1 MGRFYSYYEGML
13 QEDED
18 TGLKT
23 QQVDSFV
30 NFRLTV
36 KTLFWAIFCMSPI
49 ESADVVIEN
58 PPQNDNGERVSN
70 YHDFTE
76 AVGHICLACK

>member
-1 MGRFYSYYEGML
+1 ML
-13 QEDED
+13 QEDKE
-18 TGLKT
+18 TGMKT

-49 ESADVVIEN
+49 ESADVIIEN
-58 PPQNDNGERVSN
+58 IPEVDGQPIIN

>member
-1 MGRFYSYYEGML
+1 MILE
-13 QEDED
+13 EED
-18 TGLKT
+18 TGIKT

-30 NFRLTV
+30 NFRLTL

-58 PPQNDNGERVSN
+58 LPPNNDGEPVSN